1 MASNLSKLIRAM
13 ALCCVL
19 VSGAFA
25 HHNGTLY
32 FDGSKTLRIE
42 NATVVS
48 LVIINPHSRL
58 VFTIENEQ
66 GELEEWRAETQSHN
80 ALRRKG
86 IRPDLVQPGD
96 VVTVIGNPS
105 RSGTLYLRMRQTD
118 PAEWRYGELL
128 RRWARNY
135 ASRPVSEPLTG
146 HNSTISAIFL

>member
-1 MASNLSKLIRAM
+1 M

-105 RSGTLYLRMRQTD
+105 RSGTLYLRMRQLILPNGDTVNFYGGGPAITPAD
-118 PAEWRYGELL
+118 PS
-128 RRWARNY
+128 
-135 ASRPVSEPLTG
+135 ASP
-146 HNSTISAIFL
+146 